1 MKVTLLKQ
9 GGQGVP
15 RSSLPKGVHRVRR
28 STVEGYRYH
37 FYAWRGGPKFW
48 TDTVGEPRDPAFL
61 IAFAEAIKARHTCE
75 YMTPQM
81 VDNFLDSTAMPKG
94 ERTQADYKKWA
105 LRFADEFA
113 DDPAKLWEN
122 PKSRGELNEW
132 RAKWKGSPKQH
143 DYAGT
148 VAVRILNWARDEG
161 KIAAHYCD
169 RLHRIYSVDRAEIVW
184 TDADQ
189 RALKK
194 AAPVWV
200 QRIMTLA
207 CETGLRPADLVS
219 LTRDNLESFDG
230 IDRFRVR
237 TQKRGRVAHIPVT
250 PELRQLIDE
259 TPADQ
264 LVLLV
269 NDRNKPLRPTSA
281 SRAITRYRDRIANKL
296 SDPTLRL
303 QDTRGTAATRL
314 LRAGLGL
321 NQIANHMGWS
331 LRYAAAVIEHYAAVS
346 PAESAE
352 VLDLLKRE
360 KQRREDKT
368 VNAIVNAPDG
378 AKRGES

>member
-1 MKVTLLKQ
+1 M
-9 GGQGVP
+9 P
-15 RSSLPKGVHRVRR
+15 HNDLPEGVHRVRR
-28 STVEGYRYH
+28 KTKNVDKFH

-48 TDTVGEPRDPAFL
+48 ESQVRSPRDPEFSVAFSTAVKPRL
-61 IAFAEAIKARHTCE
+61 AGE

-81 VDNFLDSTAMPKG
+81 VDDFLDSTAMPQG
-94 ERTQADYKKWA
+94 ARTQADYRKWA
-105 LRFADEFA
+105 LRFASEFA
-113 DDPAKLWEN
+113 DDQAKMWEH

-132 RAKWKGSPKQH
+132 RAKWKSSPKQH

-161 KIAAHYCD
+161 KIATHFCD

-184 TDADQ
+184 TEADQ
-189 RALKK
+189 QAFKD
-194 AAPVWV
+194 AAPSWV
-200 QRIMTLA
+200 KRVMTLA
-207 CETGLRPADLVS
+207 CETGLRPADLVR
-219 LTRDNLESFDG
+219 LTRGNLESFDG

-250 PELRQLIDE
+250 PELRRLIDE
-259 TPADQ
+259 TPTDQ

-281 SRAITRYRDRIANKL
+281 SRAITRYRDRIADKL

-352 VLDLLKRE
+352 VLDLLERE
-360 KQRREDKT
+360 KQRREGKT

>member
-1 MKVTLLKQ
+1 M
-9 GGQGVP
+9 P
-15 RSSLPKGVHRVRR
+15 RSNLPKGVHRVRKVT
-28 STVEGYRYH
+28 STGVKFH

-48 TDTVGEPRDPAFL
+48 TSTVKEPREPEFL
-61 IAFAEAIKARHTCE
+61 IAFAEVVKTRVAAE

-81 VDNFLDSTAMPKG
+81 VDDFLDSTAMPKG
-94 ERTQADYKKWA
+94 KRSQDDYKKWA
-105 LRFADEFA
+105 LLFAKEFA

-132 RAKWKGSPKQH
+132 RAKWKHSPKQH

-161 KIAAHYCD
+161 KIAVHYCD
-169 RLHRIYSVDRAEIVW
+169 RLHRIYTVDRAEIVW
-184 TDADQ
+184 TEADQ
-189 RALKK
+189 RAFKEL
-194 AAPVWV
+194 APHWV
-200 QRIMTLA
+200 QRVMTLA
-207 CETGLRPADLVS
+207 CETGLRPGDLVR
-219 LTRDNLESFDG
+219 LTRGNLESFEG
-230 IDRFRVR
+230 VDRFRVR

-250 PELRQLIDE
+250 PELRKLIDE
-259 TPADQ
+259 TPVDQ
-264 LVLLV
+264 FFLLV

-281 SRAITRYRDRIANKL
+281 SRAITRYRDRIADKL

-360 KQRREDKT
+360 KQRREGQT

-378 AKRGES
+378 AMRGDS

>member
-1 MKVTLLKQ
+1 M
-9 GGQGVP
+9 P

-28 STVEGYRYH
+28 VTAGGPKYH
-37 FYAWRGGPKFW
+37 FYAWRGGPSFW
-48 TDTVGEPRDPAFL
+48 ASGSREPKEPEFL
-61 IAFAEAIKARHTCE
+61 VAFAEKIKAKLLNG

-81 VDNFLDSTAMPKG
+81 VDDFLDSTAMPKG
-94 ERTQADYKKWA
+94 KRTQADYRKWA
-105 LRFADEFA
+105 LRFADEFS

-132 RAKWKGSPKQH
+132 RAKWKNSPKQH

-189 RALKK
+189 RAFKEV
-194 AAPVWV
+194 APHWV
-200 QRIMTLA
+200 QRVMTLA
-207 CETGLRPADLVS
+207 CETGLRPADLIR
-219 LTRDNLESFDG
+219 LTRTSLQNVEG
-230 IDRFRVR
+230 VERFRVR
-237 TQKRGRVAHIPVT
+237 TQKKGRVAHIPLT

-259 TPADQ
+259 TPEDR
-264 LVLLV
+264 LLLLV
-269 NDRNKPLRPTSA
+269 NDRNKPLSRASA
-281 SRAITRYRDRIANKL
+281 SRAIARYRDRISDQL

-352 VLDLLKRE
+352 VLDLLQRE
-360 KQRREDKT
+360 KQRREHKT
-368 VNAIVNAPDG
+368 VNANVNAPDG
-378 AKRGES
+378 AKKGES

>member
-1 MKVTLLKQ
+1 ML
-9 GGQGVP
+9 

-28 STVEGYRYH
+28 KTVEGVRYH

-48 TDTVGEPRDPAFL
+48 VDTVKEPRDPAFL
-61 IAFAEAIKARHTCE
+61 IAFAEAIKTRHSVD

-81 VDNFLDSTAMPKG
+81 VDDFLNSTAMPPS
-94 ERTQADYKKWA
+94 ERSKDDYRKWA
-105 LRFADEFA
+105 LRFAEEFV

-132 RAKWKGSPKQH
+132 RAKWKDSPKQH

-184 TDADQ
+184 TEADQ
-189 RALKK
+189 QAFKD
-194 AAPVWV
+194 AAPSWV
-200 QRIMTLA
+200 KRVMTLA
-207 CETGLRPADLVS
+207 CETGLRPADLVR
-219 LTRDNLESFDG
+219 LTRGNLESFDG
-230 IDRFRVR
+230 VDRFRVR

-259 TPADQ
+259 TPAGQ

-269 NDRNKPLRPTSA
+269 NDRNKPLKPTSA
-281 SRAITRYRDRIANKL
+281 SRAITRYRDRIAEKL
-296 SDPTLRL
+296 RDPTLRL

-352 VLDLLKRE
+352 VLDLLERE
-360 KQRREDKT
+360 KQRREGKT